1 MESGYAALPL
11 TYLPAATIAL
21 PPAAWLPALT
31 RSTGTARVHLEH
43 ATPQAALVPEQ
54 CRLRHGHVSA
64 GDPRL
69 RLRLGTSLHWQT
81 LASES
86 ANSSLARRV
95 ARQARGI
102 VWLSISFGREYRRR
116 LKGIHDKRFFS
127 IRLVFVI
134 RSDSSDTH

>member
-102 VWLSISFGREYRRR
+102 VWLSISFGRESPAFE
-116 LKGIHDKRFFS
+116 GDP
-127 IRLVFVI
+127 
-134 RSDSSDTH
+134 